1 MINIERAHRTSKVFD
16 LTPLIDVVFLLMVFF
31 ILTTGYVDV
40 EALKLAVS
48 EDNTDGAVSTV
59 EAPMHDLILLDS
71 GAAFLNKKLVYHSDL
86 DEAID
91 LAFHQT
97 QQRRIRV
104 RCEDSVKVQLLIDV
118 LDIIKRRGGEDVN
131 VARWKRTHQKL

>member
-1 MINIERAHRTSKVFD
+1 MIHIERSQRTSQIFD
-16 LTPLIDVVFLLMVFF
+16 LTPLIDVVFLLLVFF

-48 EDNTDGAVSTV
+48 KDSSDGTTSTAL
-59 EAPMHDLILLDS
+59 APMHDLILLDS
-71 GAAFLNKKLVYHSDL
+71 GAAFLNKKLVYHGDL

-104 RCEDSVKVQLLIDV
+104 RCEDSVKVQLLIDA

-131 VARWKRTHQKL
+131 VARWKRTHSQL